1 MNLKLKHNAGKM
13 RQNMSYAESYMW
25 KLLRNRKLN
34 RYKFRRQY
42 IIPPYIVDY
51 ICLHKRLIIELDG
64 HSHELQQEY
73 DAKRTAY
80 LTKQGYHLIRFTNA
94 NLLSQP
100 DDVLSNILQ
109 TLEALV

>member
-1 MNLKLKHNAGKM
+1 MNIKLKHNAEKM
-13 RQNMSYAESYMW
+13 RRNMSYAESYLW

-64 HSHELQQEY
+64 HSHDFQKEY
-73 DAKRTAY
+73 DAKRTVY
-80 LTKQGYHLIRFTNA
+80 LTKHGYHLIRCTNA
-94 NLLSQP
+94 KLLSHP
-100 DDVLSNILQ
+100 EDVLSNILQ
-109 TLEALV
+109 TLEELV